1 MPNKSAKYRKQ
12 QRRKKNNELKKTGR
26 TRNQIAKNK
35 KKREKHNEVQRTL

>member
-1 MPNKSAKYRKQ
+1 MPNKSAKHRKQ

-35 KKREKHNEVQRTL
+35 KKREKYNGNQRTL